1 MTVAYQLEEAGTR
14 VSRTTIERRPM
25 GPRDVRLDLKF
36 CGICHSDLVAA
47 SDKLGGGI
55 FPMVPGH
62 EMVGTV
68 SEMGAE
74 VQGVSVGD
82 TVGVGCIAH
91 SHGLGAEIELI
102 QPDEIETAW
111 HRLHEGDVQY
121 RFVIDLESLGS
132 G

>member
-1 MTVAYQLEEAGTR
+1 MTEAYQLEEAGTR

-36 CGICHSDLVAA
+36 CGMCHSDLVAA

-82 TVGVGCIAH
+82 TVEVGCIADSCRSCH
-91 SHGLGAEIELI
+91 SCAGTLLCHMLHKTPALVRLGI
-102 QPDEIETAW
+102 
-111 HRLHEGDVQY
+111 HRV
-121 RFVIDLESLGS
+121 RTICT
-132 G
+132 